1 MDNIKIIDVDTN
13 ESIELYIMKHLPRQ
27 GEEFSI
33 NGKTGIV
40 QKVSW
45 LDQHSCISV
54 SIYVKFTQPKIDN

>member
-13 ESIELYIMKHLPRQ
+13 ESKEFYIMKHLPRQ

-33 NGKTGIV
+33 NGKTGII

-45 LDQHSCISV
+45 LQTSTYCFI
-54 SIYVKFTQPKIDN
+54 SIYVKFNN

>member
-13 ESIELYIMKHLPRQ
+13 ESKELYIMKHLPRQ

-33 NGKTGIV
+33 NGKTGII

-45 LDQHSCISV
+45 LQKSTYCFI
-54 SIYVKFTQPKIDN
+54 SIYVKFNN

>member
-13 ESIELYIMKHLPRQ
+13 ESKELYIMKHLPRQ

-33 NGKTGIV
+33 NDKTGII

-45 LDQHSCISV
+45 LQTSTYCFI
-54 SIYVKFTQPKIDN
+54 SIYVKFINQNK

>member
-13 ESIELYIMKHLPRQ
+13 ESNVMYIMKHIPRQ

-33 NGKTGIV
+33 NGKTGII

-45 LDQHSCISV
+45 LHQHSRISV
-54 SIYVKFTQPKIDN
+54 SIYVKFYK